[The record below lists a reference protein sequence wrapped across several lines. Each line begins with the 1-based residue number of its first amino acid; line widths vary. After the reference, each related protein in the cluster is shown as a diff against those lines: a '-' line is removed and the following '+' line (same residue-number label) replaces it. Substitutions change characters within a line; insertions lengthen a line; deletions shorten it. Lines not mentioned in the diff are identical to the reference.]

1 MRIIVCQQF
10 QRFFLSGIFQRES
23 NQFGLEGTSAMVH
36 DDLIMMKQDNYLSA
50 VDKTW
55 LQTEY

>member
-10 QRFFLSGIFQRES
+10 QRFFLSGIFQLES

-36 DDLIMMKQDNYLSA
+36 DDLIMMKQDSYLSA

>member
-10 QRFFLSGIFQRES
+10 SVLFLSGIFQRES

-36 DDLIMMKQDNYLSA
+36 DDLIMMKQDSYLSA

-55 LQTEY
+55 LQTKY

>member
-10 QRFFLSGIFQRES
+10 QCFFLSGIFQRES

-36 DDLIMMKQDNYLSA
+36 DDLIMMKQDSYLSA